1 MKQMLHE
8 HRRVITSAPAGA
20 VILGLALSAIG
31 DSAARVA
38 LVLGAHDGGSGT
50 GGLAVLLMVL
60 ALPTVLLVGVSG
72 RLASSLDVRPALLT
86 ATVLQIGSAVYLSQV
101 DGWLATLV
109 GAALLQG
116 GYAAASSAWLV
127 SLPRL
132 APDEFS
138 GAVMSLQQA
147 LLGIATPCGAAL
159 GGLLFAAGRGA
170 PFVLDAISFAPLLGL
185 CLLIP
190 PRPSGETTTGSN
202 TSVWKTLLPLDGL
215 TALRGQRV
223 LARLIG
229 FVLLFIITIESVNAV
244 EVFLVRDTL
253 GATAAQF
260 GATEAAAGIGVVI
273 GALGSSAVSGTRAR
287 IRAVVLLLSA
297 VAAAQLTQG
306 LAPSVGIYLGLAVVV
321 GTLMGAINT
330 ILMTLLVTA
339 TDLRTRGAVVALVGG
354 AARASSTAALA
365 VGGILGTVATPRL
378 AFVVVGTTGMVIGI
392 AASILVRTAQTG
404 ESPEL
409 KKRN

>member
-1 MKQMLHE
+1 
-8 HRRVITSAPAGA
+8 
-20 VILGLALSAIG
+20 
-31 DSAARVA
+31 
-38 LVLGAHDGGSGT
+38 
-50 GGLAVLLMVL
+50 
-60 ALPTVLLVGVSG
+60 
-72 RLASSLDVRPALLT
+72 
-86 ATVLQIGSAVYLSQV
+86 
-101 DGWLATLV
+101 
-109 GAALLQG
+109 
-116 GYAAASSAWLV
+116 
-127 SLPRL
+127 
-132 APDEFS
+132 
-138 GAVMSLQQA
+138 
-147 LLGIATPCGAAL
+147 
-159 GGLLFAAGRGA
+159 
-170 PFVLDAISFAPLLGL
+170 
-185 CLLIP
+185 
-190 PRPSGETTTGSN
+190 
-202 TSVWKTLLPLDGL
+202 VWKTLLSLDGL
-215 TALRGQRV
+215 AALRGQRV

-306 LAPSVGIYLGLAVVV
+306 VAPSVGIYLGLAVVV